1 MAEAVVNARLGDE
14 WEAYSA
20 GTAPSGYVHPKA
32 IQALAEIGIE
42 HEGRSKNAREYLDTP
57 LDLVITVCD
66 DADQNCP
73 YWLGEGKR
81 VHIGYP
87 DPAEATGTE
96 EEIMAVFRA
105 VRDDISRQI
114 PEFLES
120 WQSDE

>member
-1 MAEAVVNARLGDE
+1 MAEAIVNARLGDE

-42 HEGRSKNAREYLDTP
+42 HEGRSKNAQEFLDAP
-57 LDLVITVCD
+57 WDLVITVCD

-73 YWLGEGKR
+73 YWLGEGTR
-81 VHIGYP
+81 VHLGYP

-105 VRDDISRQI
+105 VRDDISRDI

-120 WQSDE
+120 WPSD